1 MHWKNWQ
8 QYFTEE
14 NILKLLEQYRD
25 LGFLPGILLPMLES
39 FIPIL
44 PLFLFV
50 AGNAAAYGFW
60 LGFIYSWI
68 GVCLGSA
75 IVFLLV
81 RKYGQKR
88 FLNFLNRHTNT
99 TRMLNWVERHGFGML
114 FLIYC
119 FPFTPSALVNVVGGL
134 SRINKK
140 TFFLALALGKL
151 VMIAIVSF
159 IGYDFVDV
167 LKSPLKLGLIV
178 FGIFVLWLGG
188 KVVESR
194 LKQSEHQA

>member
-1 MHWKNWQ
+1 MDWKNWQ
-8 QYFTEE
+8 HYFTEE

-44 PLFLFV
+44 PLFFFV

-68 GVCLGSA
+68 GVCFGSA

-81 RKYGQKR
+81 RRFGQKR

-134 SRINKK
+134 SRINIK
-140 TFFLALALGKL
+140 TFLLALTLGKL

>member
-1 MHWKNWQ
+1 MDWRNWER
-8 QYFTEE
+8 YFTEK
-14 NILKLLEQYRD
+14 NILQLLDQYKD
-25 LGFLPGILLPMLES
+25 LGFLPGVLLPMLES
-39 FIPIL
+39 FLPIL
-44 PLFLFV
+44 PLFIFV

-60 LGFIYSWI
+60 LGFLYSWI
-68 GVCLGSA
+68 GVCAGSI

-88 FLNFLNRHTNT
+88 FLNFLNRHAST
-99 TRMLNWVERHGFGML
+99 TRMLSWVERHGFGML

-134 SRINKK
+134 SRINTK
-140 TFFLALALGKL
+140 TFLLALSLGKL

-159 IGYDFVDV
+159 IGYDLVDV
-167 LKSPLKLGLIV
+167 LKSPLKLGLIA

-194 LKQSEHQA
+194 LKQTEHRA

>member
-1 MHWKNWQ
+1 MDWRNWER
-8 QYFTEE
+8 YFTEE
-14 NILKLLEQYRD
+14 KILQLLDQYED
-25 LGFLPGILLPMLES
+25 LGFLPGVLLPMLES
-39 FIPIL
+39 FLPIL
-44 PLFLFV
+44 PLFIFV

-60 LGFIYSWI
+60 LGFLYSWI
-68 GVCLGSA
+68 GVCTGSI
-75 IVFLLV
+75 IVFMLV
-81 RKYGQKR
+81 RKYGQKK
-88 FLNFLNRHTNT
+88 FLGFLNRHTNT

-134 SRINKK
+134 SRINTK
-140 TFFLALALGKL
+140 TFLLALALGKL

-167 LKSPLKLGLIV
+167 LKSPLKLGLIL

-194 LKQSEHQA
+194 LKKSEYRA

>member
-1 MHWKNWQ
+1 MDWKNWQ

>member
-1 MHWKNWQ
+1 MDWKNWQ

-39 FIPIL
+39 FVPIL

-60 LGFIYSWI
+60 LGFIYSWV

-99 TRMLNWVERHGFGML
+99 TRMLTWVERHGFGML

-134 SRINKK
+134 SRINIK
-140 TFFLALALGKL
+140 TFLLALTLGKL

>member
-1 MHWKNWQ
+1 MDWKNWEK
-8 QYFTEE
+8 YVTEE

-39 FIPIL
+39 FLPIL
-44 PLFLFV
+44 PLFIFV

-60 LGFIYSWI
+60 LGFLYSWI
-68 GVCLGSA
+68 GVCTGSI

-81 RKYGQKR
+81 RRFGQKR
-88 FLNFLNRHTNT
+88 FLDFLNRHSKISK
-99 TRMLNWVERHGFGML
+99 MLVWVERHGFGML

-134 SRINKK
+134 SRVSNR
-140 TFFLALALGKL
+140 TFLLALTLGKL

-167 LKSPLKLGLIV
+167 LKSPLKLGLII

-194 LKQSEHQA
+194 MKQSHHQA

>member
-1 MHWKNWQ
+1 MDWKNWQ
-8 QYFTEE
+8 HYFTEE
-14 NILKLLEQYRD
+14 NIFKLLEQYRD

-81 RKYGQKR
+81 RRFGQKR
-88 FLNFLNRHTNT
+88 FLTFLNRHTNT

-134 SRINKK
+134 SRINIK
-140 TFFLALALGKL
+140 TFLLALTLGKL

-167 LKSPLKLGLIV
+167 LKSPLKLGLIA

>member
-1 MHWKNWQ
+1 MDWKNWQ
-8 QYFTEE
+8 HYFTEN
-14 NILKLLEQYRD
+14 NILNLLEQYRD

-60 LGFIYSWI
+60 LGFLYSWI
-68 GVCLGSA
+68 GVCVGSA

-81 RKYGQKR
+81 RRFGQKR

-119 FPFTPSALVNVVGGL
+119 FPFTPSALVNVVSGL
-134 SRINKK
+134 SRVNQK

-159 IGYDFVDV
+159 IGHDFVDV
-167 LKSPLKLGLIV
+167 LRSPLKLGLIV
-178 FGIFVLWLGG
+178 FGMFVLWLGG

-194 LKQSEHQA
+194 IKHSEHQA

>member
-1 MHWKNWQ
+1 MDWRNWER
-8 QYFTEE
+8 YFTEK
-14 NILKLLEQYRD
+14 NILELLDQYKD

-39 FIPIL
+39 FLPIL
-44 PLFLFV
+44 PLFIFV

-60 LGFIYSWI
+60 LGFLYSWI
-68 GVCLGSA
+68 GVCVGSI

-81 RKYGQKR
+81 RRYGQKR

-99 TRMLNWVERHGFGML
+99 TRMLGWVERHGFGML

-134 SRINKK
+134 SRINVK
-140 TFFLALALGKL
+140 TFLLALTLGKL

-159 IGYDFVDV
+159 IGYDFIDV
-167 LKSPLKLGLIV
+167 LKSPLKLGMIA

-188 KVVESR
+188 KIVESR
-194 LKQSEHQA
+194 LKESEHRV

>member
-1 MHWKNWQ
+1 MDWRNWER
-8 QYFTEE
+8 YFTEK
-14 NILKLLEQYRD
+14 NILNLLEQYKD
-25 LGFLPGILLPMLES
+25 LGFLPGVLLPMLES
-39 FIPIL
+39 FLPVL
-44 PLFLFV
+44 PLFIFV

-60 LGFIYSWI
+60 LGFLYSWI
-68 GVCLGSA
+68 GVCTGSI

-88 FLNFLNRHTNT
+88 FLNFLNRHANV
-99 TRMLNWVERHGFGML
+99 TRMLGWVERHGFGML

-134 SRINKK
+134 SNINTR
-140 TFFLALALGKL
+140 TFLLALSLGKL

-194 LKQSEHQA
+194 IKHSQHQA

>member
-1 MHWKNWQ
+1 MDWKNWQ

-119 FPFTPSALVNVVGGL
+119 FPFTPSALVNIVGGL

>member
-1 MHWKNWQ
+1 MDWKNWQ

-14 NILKLLEQYRD
+14 NILKLLDQYRD

-60 LGFIYSWI
+60 LGFLYSWI

-134 SRINKK
+134 SRINIK

>member
-1 MHWKNWQ
+1 MNWKNWQ
-8 QYFTEE
+8 QYFTED

-60 LGFIYSWI
+60 LGFIYSWV

-81 RKYGQKR
+81 RKFGQKR

-134 SRINKK
+134 SRINIK
-140 TFFLALALGKL
+140 TFLLALTLGKL

>member
-1 MHWKNWQ
+1 MDWKNWQ

-14 NILKLLEQYRD
+14 NVLKLLDQYRD

-68 GVCLGSA
+68 GVCLGSS

-88 FLNFLNRHTNT
+88 FLNFLNRYTST
-99 TRMLNWVERHGFGML
+99 TRMLSWMERHGFGML

-119 FPFTPSALVNVVGGL
+119 FPFTPSAIVNIVGGL
-134 SRINKK
+134 SRIHKK

-159 IGYDFVDV
+159 IGYDFLDV

>member
-1 MHWKNWQ
+1 MDWKNWQ

-14 NILKLLEQYRD
+14 NILKLLDQYRD

-60 LGFIYSWI
+60 LGFLYSWI

-81 RKYGQKR
+81 RRYGQKR

-134 SRINKK
+134 SRINIK